1 MWAPLSCNLILADKL
16 YSGYSHVKNA
26 DRKGQKAEN
35 DINYLLPQLELI
47 RTVKSS
53 IDVSSN
59 YCIWLLKGPVTVSYC
74 VPKCFIKH
82 KSVSYN

>member
-16 YSGYSHVKNA
+16 YSGYSHVKNS
-26 DRKGQKAEN
+26 DRKSQMAEN
-35 DINYLLPQLELI
+35 DINNTLPELELE

-53 IDVSSN
+53 IDVNSN

-74 VPKCFIKH
+74 VPKGFVKH
-82 KSVSYN
+82 KSVS